1 MTQTVKPLSAP
12 FPWFGGKST
21 VADKVWAGLGDVSHY
36 VEPFFGSGAVLLR
49 RPHAPQLE
57 TVNDLDC
64 LVSNF
69 WRAVRADPDA
79 VADYADWPCNE
90 ADLHAR
96 HIWLIGERESLTNR
110 LMGDADWFDAKAA
123 GWWVWGACNWIGS
136 GWCSGNG
143 PWVAV
148 DGMLT
153 DSRQLPHLGDAGMGI
168 KRNLPHLSD
177 AGMGINRKLPHLG
190 NAGRGIKRQLPHLG
204 DAGRGINRQRP
215 HLGPGI
221 GINRNLPHLSA
232 GRGEFIRSWMLDL
245 AERLRPT
252 RVACGD
258 WSRVT
263 GPSVLRAGGGIV
275 GVFLDPPYALNERAE
290 VYAME
295 SPVASSEVSGWC
307 AANGN
312 DPALRIVL
320 AGYDGEHNE
329 LEGLGWTVEKWKA
342 HGGYGLKGDG
352 RGRDNASRERLWFS
366 PHCVSSARDLFSM
379 DATL

>member
-1 MTQTVKPLSAP
+1 MTQTIEPLSAP
-12 FPWFGGKST
+12 FPWFGGKAT
-21 VADKVWAGLGDVSHY
+21 VADKIWSGIGDVSHY

-49 RPHAPQLE
+49 RPHASQLE
-57 TVNDLDC
+57 TVNDLDG

-69 WRAVRADPDA
+69 WRAVRAAPDA
-79 VADYADWPCNE
+79 VAAYADWPCNE

-96 HIWLIGERESLTNR
+96 HLWLVGERESLTNR

-123 GWWVWGACNWIGS
+123 GWWVWGACNWIGG
-136 GWCSGNG
+136 GWCSGQG

-148 DGMLT
+148 DGVLM
-153 DSRQLPHLGDAGMGI
+153 DSRQLPHMG
-168 KRNLPHLSD
+168 N

-190 NAGRGIKRQLPHLG
+190 
-204 DAGRGINRQRP
+204 DAGRGINRKLP
-215 HLGPGI
+215 HLGD
-221 GINRNLPHLSA
+221 A

-252 RVACGD
+252 RIACGD

-275 GVFLDPPYALNERAE
+275 GVFLDPPYAVNERAE
-290 VYAME
+290 VYAIE
-295 SPVASSEVSGWC
+295 SPVASEVSAWC
-307 AANGN
+307 AENGN

-329 LEGLGWTVEKWKA
+329 LEGLGWTAQTWKA
-342 HGGYGLKGDG
+342 RGGYGSQGDG

-366 PHCVSSARDLFSM
+366 PHCVSPASDLFS
-379 DATL
+379 